1 MIRYIT
7 EDLEISPNE
16 FDLESSGQKLII
28 KKQVEYSKNTNTSQI
43 KTDQYLVMQA
53 FFKINI

>member
-28 KKQVEYSKNTNTSQI
+28 KKKVEYSKNTNTSQI
-43 KTDQYLVMQA
+43 KTD
-53 FFKINI
+53 

>member
-16 FDLESSGQKLII
+16 FDLESSGQKMII

-43 KTDQYLVMQA
+43 KTDQYLVTQA
-53 FFKINI
+53 FFKINM

>member
-7 EDLEISPNE
+7 EDLQISPNE
-16 FDLESSGQKLII
+16 FDLESSGQKMII
-28 KKQVEYSKNTNTSQI
+28 KKQVEYSKYTNTSQI

-53 FFKINI
+53 FVKINM

>member
-16 FDLESSGQKLII
+16 FDLESSGQKMII
-28 KKQVEYSKNTNTSQI
+28 KKQIEYSKNTNTSQI
-43 KTDQYLVMQA
+43 KTDQYLVTQA
-53 FFKINI
+53 FFKINM

>member
-43 KTDQYLVMQA
+43 KTDQYLVTQA

>member
-16 FDLESSGQKLII
+16 FDLESSGQKMII

-43 KTDQYLVMQA
+43 KTDQSLVTQA
-53 FFKINI
+53 FFKINM